1 VPASPAAGPLP
12 YTVTPDVL
20 EAELGGEAVLLHLGT
35 KRYFQLNV
43 TGLVVW
49 AAVRDRLTEADVVR
63 RLGAEFGAPPDEARS
78 EMRRLLEELVEQE
91 LVSPAVG

>member
-1 VPASPAAGPLP
+1 MTPSPAAGPLP

-35 KRYFQLNV
+35 KRYFQLNT

-49 AAVRDRLTEADVVR
+49 AAVRDGQSEDDVVH
-63 RLGAEFGAPPDEARS
+63 RLVADFGAPPDEARA
-78 EMRRLLEELVEQE
+78 ELARLLGELEAQG
-91 LVSPAVG
+91 LVAHSGG